1 MQIKKT
7 FVLIV
12 GIFGW
17 ISTLP
22 AQDLGT
28 EVINVVKPYTPSVS
42 DAEKLLDTPP
52 LMDSLSIEKKPVN
65 YSIQSVPVA
74 STFVPDKGRATQVQ
88 RKKAE
93 KIFDNYASIGVGN
106 YTRVFAELY
115 SNFEISRNENFDIFL
130 RHNSAQ
136 GGIKE
141 VELDDKFYATTLDVA
156 YHVRE
161 RDQEYQIGLGLLQQV
176 YNWYGLPDL
185 YQEIYPDPALYGVFI
200 DQIDPT
206 HSYFG
211 AQAQARAHFY
221 ESVFSGGNIQLG
233 YFGDSQESSEIHL
246 VVQPEFVFDLSGLDV
261 GVDVDI
267 DYLNGKSERMAFENQ
282 SVDYEYGLL
291 KIGGAPYVRLY
302 GEDYELK
309 LGAKLV
315 LGNYTK
321 NSQSD
326 FYIYPNVTASYNLS
340 GDAVIVYGGVGGD
353 LDNHTYRSFT
363 QENPFIA
370 PGNII
375 APTDRALDAHAGLR
389 GKFSEIV
396 SYDVR
401 VTYKQEKN
409 KPYYRHIWSETNF
422 NNQGFAYGNSFGISY
437 DHVNTFGFYGE
448 LKAALHSN
456 YDLGVNLNFWGY
468 DTELTP
474 TLYNLPTIKAAIFA
488 TGNFTEQFYG
498 GANLYFVGER
508 KDRLEM
514 FTDFGTLNSEEV
526 TLESYFDVNLNFGYH
541 INDQLSVF
549 VKGNNLLG
557 KTYEKWLFTPVMGF
571 QVLGGLTYK
580 FDW

>member
-7 FVLIV
+7 FVLLV
-12 GIFGW
+12 GMVGLVTTIQ
-17 ISTLP
+17 

-52 LMDSLSIEKKPVN
+52 VMDSLTLAKKPVS
-65 YSIQSVPVA
+65 YGIQSVPVA
-74 STFVPDKGRATQVQ
+74 STFVPDKGRATQVE

-106 YTRVFAELY
+106 YTRIFAELY
-115 SNFEISRNENFDIFL
+115 SNFEISRSENFDIFL

-141 VELDDKFYATTLDVA
+141 VDLADKFYVTTLDAA
-156 YHVRE
+156 YHSRE
-161 RDQEYQIGLGLLQQV
+161 RDSDYQIGLGLLHQV

-185 YQEIYPDPALYGVFI
+185 YKEFYPDPALYAAFI
-200 DQIDPT
+200 NPIDPT

-211 AQAQARAHFY
+211 VQAQARAHFY
-221 ESVFSGGNIQLG
+221 ESVFSGGNVQLG
-233 YFGDSQESSEIHL
+233 YFGDSYDSSEIHL
-246 VVQPEFVFDLSGLDV
+246 VVQPQFVFDLSGLDV

-267 DYLNGKSERMAFENQ
+267 DYLNGTSERMTIDNQ
-282 SVDYEYGLL
+282 TVTYEYGVMKL
-291 KIGGAPYVRLY
+291 GGAPYVRLY

-315 LGNYTK
+315 FGSDTK

-326 FYIYPNVTASYNLS
+326 LYIYPHVTASYNLS

-353 LDNHTYRSFT
+353 LDNHTYRKFT
-363 QENPFIA
+363 QENPFVA
-370 PGNII
+370 PGRTI

-389 GKFSEIV
+389 GKFSENV

-401 VTYKQEKN
+401 VSYAQEKN
-409 KPYYRHIWSETNF
+409 KPYFRHIWGETFSENKGYT
-422 NNQGFAYGNSFGISY
+422 YGNSFGVSY
-437 DHVNTFGFYGE
+437 DNVTTFGFYGE
-448 LKAALHSN
+448 LKAALTSD

-468 DTELTP
+468 DTEFTP
-474 TLYNLPTIKAAIFA
+474 TLYNMPTIKAAIFA
-488 TGNFTEQFYG
+488 TGNFTDRFFG

-514 FTDFGTLNSEEV
+514 VTDFGNLFSEEV
-526 TLESYFDVNLNFGYH
+526 TLDSYFDVNLNFGYH

-557 KTYEKWLFTPVMGF
+557 KSYEKWLFTPVMGV